1 MFDNIRFF
9 LNFRKQ
15 NKIVS
20 EGLGLKRDKKI
31 EIYILF
37 NLWKSDR
44 MVKLLKRNCR
54 CYLDY
59 YSERGK
65 ELDFKAL
72 DYIAGRI
79 ITQYRI
85 LKDKEILDGE
95 IENFDNPFC
104 MEYVKQKV
112 EKFIDI
118 SDTGT
123 KNLVM
128 EAILWLLPFFLIF
141 RKSKKF

>member
-1 MFDNIRFF
+1 MFDNIRIF

-20 EGLGLKRDKKI
+20 EALTIKRDKKI

-37 NLWKSDR
+37 NLWKSNR
-44 MVKLLKRNCR
+44 MIKLLKRNCR

-59 YSERGK
+59 YTEREK
-65 ELDFKAL
+65 ELNFIDL
-72 DYIAGRI
+72 DYIASRI
-79 ITQYRI
+79 ITQYLLSNNEET
-85 LKDKEILDGE
+85 LKEELN
-95 IENFDNPFC
+95 NFDNLFC
-104 MEYVKQKV
+104 KEYVKQRIK
-112 EKFIDI
+112 KFIDI

-128 EAILWLLPFFLIF
+128 EAVL
-141 RKSKKF
+141 